1 MFEKRCKGKRIYLK
15 SQIFHY
21 VFRKS
26 VVDKNVSVCW
36 KGYTEV
42 YRLCQQK
49 KAGERRRRMYF
60 TLKIHDFWK
69 LLSCDIHSQT
79 KPLILYDRDFW
90 KLRSCD
96 IHSQT
101 KPLILCNHDFWKL
114 QSRDIYS
121 QMKLLILCDRGLGK
135 LQSYDRCYRMNL
147 LPSIIHSFGNC
158 ALVRAS
164 VKWCILGGKHI
175 EFTTEL
181 LFIFQSICMLFHS
194 IRHFM

>member
-1 MFEKRCKGKRIYLK
+1 MFERRCKGKRIYLK

-69 LLSCDIHSQT
+69 LLSRDIHSQM

-90 KLRSCD
+90 KLQSRD
-96 IHSQT
+96 IHSQM
-101 KPLILCNHDFWKL
+101 KPLILYN
-114 QSRDIYS
+114 
-121 QMKLLILCDRGLGK
+121 RGLGK

-147 LPSIIHSFGNC
+147 LPSIIHSFGSC

-175 EFTTEL
+175 EFTG
-181 LFIFQSICMLFHS
+181 
-194 IRHFM
+194 